1 MEEVTAVVA
10 VQVPSWQVAG
20 MLVVWWALGWGPVWV
35 LVTVPVPERLS
46 KQTLDV
52 ALDQGHQTRA
62 VAWVGLN
69 RPAAVWGVHASKVPG
84 IWYPPQIGL
93 MSEKAEETTT
103 ERGTIMWVRE
113 LVASLR
119 KLCPYLMGA
128 ACGHVA
134 CSSCHFF
141 CSHFY

>member
-1 MEEVTAVVA
+1 MLLRVLRGSASFWMLRSRTVV
-10 VQVPSWQVAG
+10 
-20 MLVVWWALGWGPVWV
+20 LWWAPGWVPVSV
-35 LVTVPVPERLS
+35 LVTVPVPVQPSR
-46 KQTLDV
+46 QILDV
-52 ALDQGHQTRA
+52 ALDQGHQTRV
-62 VAWVGLN
+62 VAWAGLS
-69 RPAAVWGVHASKVPG
+69 RPAVVWGVHASKVPG
-84 IWYPPQIGL
+84 TWYPPQTGL
-93 MSEKAEETTT
+93 MSVKAEETTT
-103 ERGTIMWVRE
+103 DRDIIMWVRE